1 MKRKKYI
8 MFLWLFLTALL
19 LSTTTF
25 AWLSANR
32 IFEINTFDI
41 QIVSKGGLEISADGK
56 TWKGVLGMLDLYDA
70 NETYPNNLN
79 QIPDTIKPVSSGGQ
93 IEDGLL
99 KLYYGQSSQ
108 GSDGDYYLSSQ
119 RTIEKT
125 SFGYDPDA
133 NFVVFDLFLKTS
145 FKRTLKLD
153 SLSKIS
159 IIDGEG
165 RGITNAFRVAFLNE
179 GNAQNNDA
187 ISTIQNLKKA
197 TKAYIWE
204 PNYDTHTLI
213 AVEHARDLYNI
224 NTQETNA
231 SKIEYHGII
240 NNFSRSSNV
249 KTKEANS
256 NYYPNL
262 FVKVPIDIY
271 TTRNNES
278 VNKIFEIESGITK
291 VRIYVWIEGQDVDC
305 ENNAASVNVS
315 IDLHFIA
322 EQS

>member
-1 MKRKKYI
+1 MKNKQYI

-56 TWKGVLGMLDLYDA
+56 TWKGVLGMVDLYDA

-79 QIPDTIKPVSSGGQ
+79 QIPDSIRPVSSGGQ
-93 IEDGLL
+93 IENGLL
-99 KLYYGQSSQ
+99 KIYYGESSQ
-108 GSDGDYYLSSQ
+108 GLDGDYYLYSQ
-119 RTIEKT
+119 RSIEKK

-133 NFVVFDLFLKTS
+133 DFVVFDLFLKTTY
-145 FKRTLKLD
+145 KRILKLD
-153 SLSKIS
+153 SSSKIS

-165 RGITNAFRVAFLNE
+165 RGITNAFRVALLNQGSVE
-179 GNAQNNDA
+179 NNNS
-187 ISTIQNLKKA
+187 ISAIQNLKNS

-204 PNYDTHTLI
+204 PNYDTHTLNG
-213 AVEHARDLYNI
+213 VEHARDLYNI
-224 NTQETNA
+224 NTQENNA
-231 SKIEYHGII
+231 SRIEYHGII
-240 NNFSRSSNV
+240 NNFNKSNNV
-249 KTKEANS
+249 KAKEANS
-256 NYYPNL
+256 NYYPN
-262 FVKVPIDIY
+262 FFAKVPIDIY
-271 TTRNNES
+271 TIRNNES
-278 VNKIFEIESGITK
+278 TNKIFEIGTGVTK
-291 VRIYVWIEGQDVDC
+291 VRVYVWIEGQDVDC
-305 ENNAASVNVS
+305 ENNAASSNVS